1 MHSLVGESFPQI
13 HHVAHICHRHG
24 ALLVHALSYGWYQL
38 VKVVVQLVYPS
49 LVVALLG
56 CQRIDFSH
64 HAHHTGY
71 VACLGLCAR
80 HSAQS
85 RRHKQH
91 SADVVCR
98 ALGAELLAAG
108 VQHGYGSAVH
118 DALRTDVHV

>member
-1 MHSLVGESFPQI
+1 MHSLVGESFPQVYHI
-13 HHVAHICHRHG
+13 AHVCHRHRT
-24 ALLVHALSYGWYQL
+24 LLVDALSYGWYQF
-38 VKVVVQLVYPS
+38 VEVVVQLVYPS
-49 LVVALLG
+49 LVVAFLG
-56 CQRIDFSH
+56 CQRIYLCH

-80 HSAQS
+80 HAAQS
-85 RRHKQH
+85 RRYKQH

-98 ALGAELLAAG
+98 AFGAELLTTG